1 MGAFVDLH
9 ERNLIQLNKPFL
21 SLWAFSKN
29 FELEKVSH
37 IMGPSLS
44 QVVHLPGLVLNL
56 VGAEPQDE
64 SQQER
69 LQLFRE
75 LLHYAI
81 NELLKDLELGLKPTR
96 LETSSAKLEHLNSLL
111 VKVVLLWFTVRL
123 NVFGV
128 STANVSR
135 MGLY

>member
-1 MGAFVDLH
+1 
-9 ERNLIQLNKPFL
+9 
-21 SLWAFSKN
+21 
-29 FELEKVSH
+29 
-37 IMGPSLS
+37 MGPSLS

-96 LETSSAKLEHLNSLL
+96 LETSSAKLDHLNSLL